1 MDKLLTEANGSLI
14 SIRNPSEPLP
24 VNPTGGSAI
33 GMATYEELLNR
44 DPRWALSE
52 GSRHFDEKSSVFNA
66 LHGIAGRLTELG
78 IPYAVVGGMA
88 LFYHGLRRF
97 TEDVDILVTKDSLK
111 TIHKKLDGLGYLP
124 PRANSKHLRDTQLGV
139 RIEFLTSGEFPGD
152 GKQKPVSFPEPD
164 KVSFVS
170 DGISYINLPT
180 LVELKLAS
188 GMTSPGRLKDLADV
202 LELIKI
208 LDLPGDFANSL
219 NPYVA
224 AKYQELWKEARKRYV
239 TTWRN
244 KWLTSEAKSMDDM
257 IAKYRETMI
266 YFEQMKQDGIVLED
280 NGSVGDDYAQLV
292 TTDAKIAEKYGFI
305 EESEYWDEGPDNAHA
320 EPGSDTSD

>member
-1 MDKLLTEANGSLI
+1 MAEQLTEANGPSISALSLTEPPSI
-14 SIRNPSEPLP
+14 SPLRFSP
-24 VNPTGGSAI
+24 AGIP
-33 GMATYEELLNR
+33 TYEELLNR

-52 GSRHFDEKSSVFNA
+52 GSRHFDEKSAVFSA
-66 LHGIAGRLTELG
+66 LHGIAARLNELG

-88 LFYHGLRRF
+88 LFNHGLRRF

-124 PRANSKHLRDTQLGV
+124 PHAHSKHLKDTQLGV

-208 LDLPGDFANSL
+208 LDLPADYAHQL

-224 AKYQELWKEARKRYV
+224 AKYRELWGEARKRYV
-239 TTWRN
+239 MIWRH
-244 KWLTSEAKSMDDM
+244 KWQSSEA
-257 IAKYRETMI
+257 II
-266 YFEQMKQDGIVLED
+266 HLEQMQQDGVVLED
-280 NGSVGDDYAQLV
+280 NGTAGNAPALLV
-292 TTDAKIAEKYGFI
+292 TTDLNIAKKYGFV
-305 EESEYWDEGPDNAHA
+305 EESEYWDGGQDDVA
-320 EPGSDTSD
+320 EPDWHASR

>member
-1 MDKLLTEANGSLI
+1 MAEQLTEANGPSMSPHRGSLPGI
-14 SIRNPSEPLP
+14 P
-24 VNPTGGSAI
+24 A
-33 GMATYEELLNR
+33 YEELLNR

-52 GSRHFDEKSSVFNA
+52 GSRHFDEKSAVFSA
-66 LHGIAGRLTELG
+66 LHGIAERLNELG

-88 LFYHGLRRF
+88 LFNHGLRRF

-111 TIHKKLDGLGYLP
+111 TIHKKLNGLGYLP
-124 PRANSKHLRDTQLGV
+124 PYAHSKHLKDTQWGV

-188 GMTSPGRLKDLADV
+188 GMTGQGRLKDLADV

-208 LDLPGDFANSL
+208 LDLPADYVHQL

-224 AKYQELWKEARKRYV
+224 AKYRELWGEARKRYV
-239 TTWRN
+239 TTWRH
-244 KWLTSEAKSMDDM
+244 KWQSSEAIIHM
-257 IAKYRETMI
+257 
-266 YFEQMKQDGIVLED
+266 EQMLLDGVVLED
-280 NGSVGDDYAQLV
+280 NGTAGNDSALLV
-292 TTDAKIAEKYGFI
+292 TTDFKIAEKYGFI
-305 EESEYWDEGPDNAHA
+305 EESEYWDGGQDDDA
-320 EPGSDTSD
+320 EPELDASR

>member
-1 MDKLLTEANGSLI
+1 MAEQLTEANG
-14 SIRNPSEPLP
+14 PSMSPHR
-24 VNPTGGSAI
+24 GSPAGI
-33 GMATYEELLNR
+33 PTYEELLNR

-52 GSRHFDEKSSVFNA
+52 GSRHFDEKSAVFSA
-66 LHGIAGRLTELG
+66 LHGIAERLNELG

-88 LFYHGLRRF
+88 LFNHGLRRF

-124 PRANSKHLRDTQLGV
+124 PHAHSKHLKDTQLGV

-208 LDLPGDFANSL
+208 LDLPADYAHQL

-224 AKYQELWKEARKRYV
+224 AKYRELWGEARKRYV
-239 TTWRN
+239 MIWRN
-244 KWLTSEAKSMDDM
+244 KWLTSEAKTVDEMLAIYLETVNHFNQM
-257 IAKYRETMI
+257 IR
-266 YFEQMKQDGIVLED
+266 DGVVLVD
-280 NGSVGDDYAQLV
+280 SGSVSDDYAQLV
-292 TTDAKIAEKYGFI
+292 TTDLKIAEKYGFV
-305 EESEYWDEGPDNAHA
+305 EESEYWDGGQDDDA
-320 EPGSDTSD
+320 EPELDASR